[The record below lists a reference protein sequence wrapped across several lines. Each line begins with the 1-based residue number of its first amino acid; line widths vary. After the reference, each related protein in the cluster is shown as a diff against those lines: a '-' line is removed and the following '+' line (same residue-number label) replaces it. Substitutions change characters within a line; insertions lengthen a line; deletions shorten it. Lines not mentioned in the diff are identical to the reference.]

1 MTGKLVIENLKHRP
15 MRSLLSILLIAVP
28 VTLILTLVG
37 LTRGL
42 SEDSQERTRGIGAD
56 IVVRG
61 TNASSALS
69 FSGSTL
75 SQGFVKLLLAQPHVK
90 LAMGVVTHP
99 IELPLSIQGI
109 DLAELNA
116 MSGGFT
122 YVAGGPFRQ
131 PDDVL
136 IDTFYAAQK
145 HARVGDS
152 IELINRPW
160 RVAGIVESGKLSHIF
175 VEREELQR
183 LDSATGKLSQ
193 IYLKLDSPANTSA
206 VIAQLKQKLGEQYP
220 IWSIAELTS
229 MVSVNN
235 VQGVKQLLLVIIGV
249 GVVIGFA
256 VVCLSMYMA
265 VLQRTRE
272 IGILKSLGASKTFI
286 LRMIVIEA
294 LLLGVGGTL
303 LGILMSYGAW
313 WIISTFVPASLPMK
327 IVYIWWPIAG
337 LITLAGTALGALYP
351 GFSAAHHDPIE
362 ALAYE

>member
-1 MTGKLVIENLKHRP
+1 
-15 MRSLLSILLIAVP
+15 MRTLLSVLLIAVP
-28 VTLILTLVG
+28 VTLMLTLVG

-69 FSGSTL
+69 FSGNTL
-75 SQGFVKLLLAQPHVK
+75 SQTFVKLLEMQPHVK

-99 IELPLSIQGI
+99 IELPLTIQGI
-109 DLAELNA
+109 DLPVLNA

-122 YVAGGPFRQ
+122 YVSGGPFQ
-131 PDDVL
+131 DPGDVI
-136 IDTFYAAQK
+136 IDTYYAAQK
-145 HARVGDS
+145 HARVGET
-152 IELINRPW
+152 ITLMNRPW
-160 RVAGIVESGKLSHIF
+160 RVVGIVEGGKLSHIF
-175 VEREELQR
+175 VEKEELQR
-183 LDSATGKLSQ
+183 LDSATGKVSQ
-193 IYLKLDSPANTSA
+193 IYLKLDNPANTDP
-206 VIAQLKQKLGEQYP
+206 VKAQLQKLLGKEYP

-235 VQGVKQLLLVIIGV
+235 VQGVRELLMVIIGV

-272 IGILKSLGASKTFI
+272 IGILKSLGASKSFI
-286 LRMIVIEA
+286 LRLIVSEA
-294 LLLGVGGTL
+294 LVMGVGGTI
-303 LGILMSYGAW
+303 LGVILSYGAW
-313 WIISTFVPASLPMK
+313 WTISTFVPASLPMK

-337 LITLAGTALGALYP
+337 GITLAGTALGALYP